1 MKRTKREK
9 GEWNDRMTVNWLLL
23 GHFNLGFL
31 FSKRFIFSYP
41 PASQFLSLFFSNFVP
56 TFKMSSHMIGCFS
69 DLSNR
74 IYL

>member
-31 FSKRFIFSYP
+31 FSF
-41 PASQFLSLFFSNFVP
+41 QFLSLFFSNFAP
-56 TFKMSSHMIGCFS
+56 TFKVSSHMIGCFS

>member
-31 FSKRFIFSYP
+31 FSKKFIILIAERPNFFRCSFQT
-41 PASQFLSLFFSNFVP
+41 SHQLSKCRL
-56 TFKMSSHMIGCFS
+56 T
-69 DLSNR
+69 
-74 IYL
+74 

>member
-9 GEWNDRMTVNWLLL
+9 GEWNDRMTMNWLLL

-31 FSKRFIFSYP
+31 FSKKFIFSYP
-41 PASQFLSLFFSNFVP
+41 PASQFLSLFFSNFAP
-56 TFKMSSHMIGCFS
+56 TFKVSPHMIGCFS

>member
-31 FSKRFIFSYP
+31 FSKKIDY
-41 PASQFLSLFFSNFVP
+41 FLSPSVPKSFVVLFKLRTNFQSVV
-56 TFKMSSHMIGCFS
+56 SH
-69 DLSNR
+69 DWL
-74 IYL
+74 LQ